1 MTTDQ
6 RLERFFSEII
16 NAFKDGLLVVDRDGV
31 ILLVNDA
38 MAELTGFAKQELIG
52 SPCTI
57 LGCDAC
63 ELLRS
68 DCEDAWCKLFKNHSV
83 RNKRCMLTR
92 KDGSYA
98 AVLKNAAV
106 IEDSR
111 GQVFG
116 AVETYVDTAELDKRD
131 IRIQE
136 LMQLLEKDTG
146 FHGIVGRSQAVQNL
160 FQIIEKAADSD
171 ATILISGESGTGKE
185 LVARAV
191 HELGRRREGPFVKI
205 NCAALNEALIES
217 ELFGHAK
224 GAFTGAYR
232 HRQGLFEAAGGGDIF
247 LDEIGDIPLPT
258 QAKMLRV
265 LETRQFTRLGSNR
278 SIEVDVRFITATNQ
292 DLTAMVAAGTFR
304 EDLYFRINVFPIHLP
319 PLRQRMEDLPLLV
332 NTFIHDLRN
341 SSKKRISGLSP
352 EAMDAFMQYEWP
364 GNIRELKSALEY
376 AYAVAVSGVI
386 DTHHL
391 PAHFAPLAGG
401 GAGAIAAAKE
411 PADTADPREKQE
423 LIEALRQSGGNQTR
437 AARILGVHRMT
448 VFNRMRKYRISLK
461 KI

>member
-1 MTTDQ
+1 VEQ

-16 NAFKDGLLVVDRDGV
+16 NAFHDGLLVVDRDGV

-38 MAELTGFAKQELIG
+38 MARLSGFEKQELIG
-52 SPCTI
+52 APCTI
-57 LGCDAC
+57 LDCDAC

-68 DCEDAWCKLFKNHSV
+68 DCEDAWCKLFKNRSV
-83 RNKRCMLTR
+83 KNKRCMLTR

-98 AVLKNAAV
+98 ALVKNATV

-111 GQVFG
+111 GEVFG
-116 AVETYVDTAELDKRD
+116 AVETYTDTAELDKLE

-136 LMQLLEKDTG
+136 LTQLLEKDTG
-146 FHGIVGRSQAVQNL
+146 FHGIVGRSPAVQNL
-160 FQIIEKAADSD
+160 CQIIEKTAESD
-171 ATILISGESGTGKE
+171 ATILITGESGTGKE

-191 HELGRRREGPFVKI
+191 HEQGRRRQGPFVKI

-232 HRQGLFEAAGGGDIF
+232 HRPGLFEAAGGGDIF
-247 LDEIGDIPLPT
+247 LDEIGDIPLST
-258 QAKMLRV
+258 QAKLLRV
-265 LETRQFTRLGSNR
+265 LETRQFTRLGSNQ

-292 DLTAMVAAGTFR
+292 DLSRMVSEGGFR
-304 EDLYFRINVFPIHLP
+304 EDLFFRINVFPIHLP
-319 PLRQRMEDLPLLV
+319 PLRERKEDIPSLV
-332 NTFIHDLRN
+332 STFIHELRGR
-341 SSKKRISGLSP
+341 SEKRISGLSP
-352 EAMDAFMQYEWP
+352 EAMEAFMQYDWP

-376 AYAVAVSGVI
+376 AFAVGVSGVI

-391 PAHFAPLAGG
+391 PAHFASLADA
-401 GAGAIAAAKE
+401 AGDSQPATVESTAAA
-411 PADTADPREKQE
+411 ASLEKQA
-423 LIEALRQSGGNQTR
+423 LIDALRQSGGNQSR
-437 AARILGVHRMT
+437 AAQILGVHRMT
-448 VFNRMRKYRISLK
+448 VFNRMRKHGISLK